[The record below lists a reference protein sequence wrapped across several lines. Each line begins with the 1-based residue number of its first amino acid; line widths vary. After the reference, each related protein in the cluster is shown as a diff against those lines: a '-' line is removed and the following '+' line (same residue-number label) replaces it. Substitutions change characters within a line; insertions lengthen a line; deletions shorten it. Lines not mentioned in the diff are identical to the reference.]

1 MTDGA
6 AVDQD
11 VFAISFRQP
20 ASPVA
25 RVVRADDRP
34 DSGERDEFLYGPEN
48 RLPAAVITQL
58 GTDGRYSPIFLCG
71 ASGTGKSHLAHAL
84 ASSHA
89 GAVYMQAADFAREH
103 SAAFTKSDSAA
114 AVDESIDLGRWPS
127 AQLFIL
133 EDLTELI
140 GHAGAM
146 DELTHLLDAFELREV
161 PVLITSRLPLTEI
174 KSLPADLR
182 SRLAGGLIVT
192 LATPAQQ
199 ARTAILRRLASTR
212 KTAIEPDAI
221 QLLAKRL
228 NVTAVELGSALIQLE
243 STAAKNHPI
252 DSGRVQAFLDARQLK
267 SRPTLKQICAAV
279 AKVYGVKSAA
289 LYGASRHRQ
298 IALARSVAI
307 YLGRVMMGLS
317 LQALGEHFGGRD
329 HTTALHSFR
338 NISRRIITDQQLSS
352 VVTAI
357 QQQLAP
363 GSKIA

>member
-11 VFAISFRQP
+11 IFAISFRRS

-25 RVVRADDRP
+25 RVVNADDRASP
-34 DSGERDEFLYGPEN
+34 GEPGEFLYGPEN

-71 ASGTGKSHLAHAL
+71 ASGTGKSHLAGAL

-89 GAVYMQAADFAREH
+89 GAVCMQAADFAREH
-103 SAAFTKSDSAA
+103 SAAITKSDYAA

-133 EDLTELI
+133 EDLTELT
-140 GHAGAM
+140 GHAAAM
-146 DELTHLLDAFELREV
+146 DELTHLLDALEIREV

-174 KSLPADLR
+174 KGLPAGLR
-182 SRLAGGLIVT
+182 SRLAGGLIVN

-199 ARTAILRRLASTR
+199 ARTAILRRLAATR
-212 KTAIEPDAI
+212 KTAIKPDAI
-221 QLLAKRL
+221 QLLAERL

-243 STAAKNHPI
+243 STAAKNPI

-307 YLGRVMMGLS
+307 YLGRVTMGLS
-317 LQALGEHFGGRD
+317 LQALGQHFGGRD
-329 HTTALHSFR
+329 HTTALHSYR
-338 NISRRIITDQQLSS
+338 NISCRIITDQQLSA

-363 GSKIA
+363 GSKVA